1 MRVTDGACSKLKM
14 SLFWQRKMFTLMALF
29 CAVTFSMFVFSY
41 TLREPSLYLLKSAL
55 GLGESTCACHRCIT
69 HLHDDDDD
77 EDDGW
82 FMERFN
88 QSFHPLMSRKNSL
101 LTDDTYRWW
110 QWLQAERNP
119 SNLSVV
125 LDRLFQ
131 LIPSEEN
138 YVDSGPNRCRTC
150 SVVGNSGN
158 LLKSHYGSYID
169 SSDFVIRM
177 NQASTQGF
185 EKDVGYKTTHHVMYP
200 ESAVDLDNNTSLI
213 LIPFKTLDLEWM
225 ISALTTGNISQT
237 YIPVISHIKANKD
250 KVLIYNPSFF
260 KYVYDSWLEGHG
272 RYPSTGFLS
281 LMFAVHVCDEVNVF
295 GFGADQYGNW
305 HHYWEDNMLGGAFRH
320 TGVHDGDY
328 EYNITLLLADKHKI
342 TLYRGV

>member
-1 MRVTDGACSKLKM
+1 MTVEFDFLPFFCSEEGVEDRACVVYPWSLRITCWIFNLMRVTDGVCSKLKM

-41 TLREPSLYLLKSAL
+41 TLREPSLFRSAL
-55 GLGESTCACHRCIT
+55 GLGESACACHRCIT
-69 HLHDDDDD
+69 HLHDNNDD

-88 QSFHPLMSRKNSL
+88 QSFHPLMSRKNSV

-138 YVDSGPNRCRTC
+138 YVDSGPDRCRTC

-158 LLKSHYGSYID
+158 LRESNYGSYID
-169 SSDFVIRM
+169 SSHFVIR
-177 NQASTQGF
+177 
-185 EKDVGYKTTHHVMYP
+185 
-200 ESAVDLDNNTSLI
+200 
-213 LIPFKTLDLEWM
+213 
-225 ISALTTGNISQT
+225 T
-237 YIPVISHIKANKD
+237 YIPVISRIKANKD
-250 KVLIYNPSFF
+250 KVLIYNPSFL

-305 HHYWEDNMLGGAFRH
+305 HHYWEANMLGGAFRH
-320 TGVHDGDY
+320 TGVHDGDF